1 MSTQTW
7 FITGASSGLGAS
19 VANAA
24 LRAGH
29 RVAVTARDKVR
40 LEKLTEAHPDAVLPL
55 SMDLTK
61 PSEIKAAITTAE
73 KWHGGIDVLVNNA
86 ALGYLA
92 AIEEGEEQNIRTL
105 FDTNVFG
112 VASTIRAVLPGMRA
126 RASGTIINV
135 SSLNG
140 VVSMP
145 ALGYYS
151 ASKHALEGLTEA
163 LSQEV
168 APLGIKVLSIQPGG
182 FRTGIVER
190 NLRSPKIDAYDP
202 TAHAVMGML
211 LNDKDGVY
219 APGDPDRMAEI
230 LVNLVK
236 SGDMLVKSGDMP
248 QRLSMG
254 ADSWGAITAKL
265 DERRAEY
272 EQWKDLS
279 HSTYFA

>member
-168 APLGIKVLSIQPGG
+168 APLGIKVLSIGATAREAAGSKLNSWLQ
-182 FRTGIVER
+182 EK
-190 NLRSPKIDAYDP
+190 SPLFAWDLP
-202 TAHAVMGML
+202 LAVSSFTWQGT
-211 LNDKDGVY
+211 
-219 APGDPDRMAEI
+219 RQQAE
-230 LVNLVK
+230 
-236 SGDMLVKSGDMP
+236 D
-248 QRLSMG
+248 
-254 ADSWGAITAKL
+254 
-265 DERRAEY
+265 
-272 EQWKDLS
+272 
-279 HSTYFA
+279 

>member
-92 AIEEGEEQNIRTL
+92 AIEEGEE
-105 FDTNVFG
+105 
-112 VASTIRAVLPGMRA
+112 
-126 RASGTIINV
+126 
-135 SSLNG
+135 
-140 VVSMP
+140 
-145 ALGYYS
+145 
-151 ASKHALEGLTEA
+151 
-163 LSQEV
+163 
-168 APLGIKVLSIQPGG
+168 
-182 FRTGIVER
+182 
-190 NLRSPKIDAYDP
+190 
-202 TAHAVMGML
+202 
-211 LNDKDGVY
+211 
-219 APGDPDRMAEI
+219 
-230 LVNLVK
+230 
-236 SGDMLVKSGDMP
+236 
-248 QRLSMG
+248 
-254 ADSWGAITAKL
+254 
-265 DERRAEY
+265 
-272 EQWKDLS
+272 
-279 HSTYFA
+279 

>member
-1 MSTQTW
+1 MSTHTW

-29 RVAVTARDKVR
+29 CVAVTARDKAR
-40 LEKLTEAHPDAVLPL
+40 LEKLAEVHRDAVLPL

-61 PSEIKAAITTAE
+61 PSEIKAAITAAE
-73 KWHGGIDVLVNNA
+73 KWHDGIDVLVNNA

-92 AIEEGEEQNIRTL
+92 AIEEGEEQSIRTL

-168 APLGIKVLSIQPGG
+168 APMGIRVLSIEPGG
-182 FRTGIVER
+182 FRTGMVER
-190 NLRSPKIDAYDP
+190 NLRSPRIDAYGP
-202 TAHAVMGML
+202 TAHAIMGML

-219 APGDPDRMAEI
+219 APGDPDRMAELLI
-230 LVNLVK
+230 E
-236 SGDMLVKSGDMP
+236 LVKSGDMP

-254 ADSWGAITAKL
+254 ADSWSAITAKL

-279 HSTYFA
+279 HSTYFARAIG